1 MLAISWK
8 ALASVVAAA
17 FAGILVF
24 ACWPRLEPS
33 ALNAKAAVE
42 QPVFVKPSVLVSALK
57 APVAAAQPLAK
68 EAIGKL
74 ASALR
79 NQPAA
84 QRNKEGASPGA
95 ALAIPI
101 DDGRRL
107 CAEGLV
113 AFAKGDIATARAFF
127 VSAAEA
133 GDARALVAL
142 GDTFDPATLT
152 PSRRS
157 WPQRRW
163 RQGARLLRPRPRRR
177 RDRSAGAACGF
188 GGEVSRAH
196 APTRAARFPRPAAG
210 RQGSRFRTVQD
221 NFVQEKLR

>member
-1 MLAISWK
+1 
-8 ALASVVAAA
+8 
-17 FAGILVF
+17 VF

-33 ALNAKAAVE
+33 AVNVKAAVE
-42 QPVFVKPSVLVSALK
+42 QPVFVKAPVVVSALK
-57 APVAAAQPLAK
+57 PPTTATQQIARD
-68 EAIGKL
+68 AIGKL

-79 NQPAA
+79 EQPSTP
-84 QRNKEGASPGA
+84 RGEGGSPGA

-152 PSRRS
+152 RLGVLGLKGDGAKARDYYA
-157 WPQRRW
+157 RALAAGAT
-163 RQGARLLRPRPRRR
+163 GARERL
-177 RDRSAGAACGF
+177 AAL
-188 GGEVSRAH
+188 
-196 APTRAARFPRPAAG
+196 AA
-210 RQGSRFRTVQD
+210 
-221 NFVQEKLR
+221 K

>member
-42 QPVFVKPSVLVSALK
+42 QPVFVKPSVLFSALK

-84 QRNKEGASPGA
+84 QRNNVGASPGA

-142 GDTFDPATLT
+142 GDTFDPATL
-152 PSRRS
+152 SRLGVLGLRGDGAKAHDYYA
-157 WPQRRW
+157 RALAAGAT
-163 RQGARLLRPRPRRR
+163 GARERL
-177 RDRSAGAACGF
+177 AAL
-188 GGEVSRAH
+188 
-196 APTRAARFPRPAAG
+196 AA
-210 RQGSRFRTVQD
+210 
-221 NFVQEKLR
+221 K

>member
-1 MLAISWK
+1 M
-8 ALASVVAAA
+8 
-17 FAGILVF
+17 
-24 ACWPRLEPS
+24 
-33 ALNAKAAVE
+33 
-42 QPVFVKPSVLVSALK
+42 
-57 APVAAAQPLAK
+57 AAAQPLAK

-152 PSRRS
+152 RLGVLGLKGDGAKAHDYYARALAAGAT
-157 WPQRRW
+157 
-163 RQGARLLRPRPRRR
+163 GARERL
-177 RDRSAGAACGF
+177 AAL
-188 GGEVSRAH
+188 
-196 APTRAARFPRPAAG
+196 AA
-210 RQGSRFRTVQD
+210 
-221 NFVQEKLR
+221 K